1 MKDVEQCIQ
10 VAHRAYRWHQDKA
23 IYFHLFVKLMQ
34 TNEREQ
40 AMEVLRQN
48 FNLVPF
54 DKVTNFISEEETF
67 DLDLNKFYRKAFV
80 EMERVTKEV
89 SILRNLT
96 QFEYF

>member
-1 MKDVEQCIQ
+1 
-10 VAHRAYRWHQDKA
+10 
-23 IYFHLFVKLMQ
+23 
-34 TNEREQ
+34 
-40 AMEVLRQN
+40 MEVLREN

-89 SILRNLT
+89 AILRNLT